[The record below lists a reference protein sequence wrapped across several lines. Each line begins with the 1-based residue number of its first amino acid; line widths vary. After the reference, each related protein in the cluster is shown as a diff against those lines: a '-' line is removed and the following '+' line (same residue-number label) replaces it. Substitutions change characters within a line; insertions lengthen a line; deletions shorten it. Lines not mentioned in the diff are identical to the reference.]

1 MDFIFKNAQH
11 QCSFQAEGMFDRFNR
26 HEIEMTKWRV
36 AANTSGEL
44 SSAGFEALS
53 HLLDTIWKN
62 LGHEG
67 RLVGEKL
74 EGNCVD
80 TPYLFS
86 IFWKKKV
93 SCRYEMPSRVRTY
106 LSQFYK
112 SGTRDLQASLR
123 TWSQSRRTATGT
135 GQLPVDAAL
144 RSDCPDTI
152 DV

>member
-1 MDFIFKNAQH
+1 MDFIFENAQH

-74 EGNCVD
+74 EGYRVD
-80 TPYLFS
+80 TPYLFFVS
-86 IFWKKKV
+86 WKKSV
-93 SCRYEMPSRVRTY
+93 GCRYEMPSDVRTY
-106 LSQFYK
+106 LSQFYR
-112 SGTRDLQASLR
+112 SGMLDLRTSLR
-123 TWSQSRRTATGT
+123 TWFQSRRTATGT
-135 GQLPVDAAL
+135 RQLPVNAA
-144 RSDCPDTI
+144 RW
-152 DV
+152 